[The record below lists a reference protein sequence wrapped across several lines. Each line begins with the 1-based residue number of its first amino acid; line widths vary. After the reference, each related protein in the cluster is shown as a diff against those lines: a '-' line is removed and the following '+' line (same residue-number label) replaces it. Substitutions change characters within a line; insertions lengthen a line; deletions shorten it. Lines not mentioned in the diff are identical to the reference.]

1 MLEAIGVRSDDEAVY
16 RELLSRTQAGV
27 ADLSGALGHESAVV
41 ETSLTRLEKLGLVS
55 RLPGQPLRVR
65 AARPDVAIEVLVSR
79 RQEELARAQLAA
91 RDLLAVM
98 PVEERHRPED
108 IVEVIVGQPA
118 IAARFEQVIT
128 GTREEL
134 LVFDRPPYVADA
146 RRSDSSVTALLR
158 EGVTVR
164 GIYAPEAL
172 ELPGALEAAQD
183 AVRAGEQSRVHPD
196 LPMKLAIGDRRLAI
210 LPVSTAEVIDA
221 ALCIRPSALLD
232 ALVQF
237 FELLWS
243 QAMPLLA
250 VEGDAGI
257 SDRQLAAL
265 LASGAKDDVVARHL
279 GASTRTLSRRV
290 AEMMDHLHVRTRFQA
305 GVQAVRRGWIP
316 EESADVPRTDDPLA

>member
-1 MLEAIGVRSDDEAVY
+1 MLEALGVRDEDETVY
-16 RELLSRTQAGV
+16 RALLSRTQAGV
-27 ADLSGALGHESAVV
+27 DELAEVAGDDALRV
-41 ETSLTRLEKLGLVS
+41 EAALTRLEELGLVS

-65 AARPDVAIEVLVSR
+65 AARPDVAVDVLVSR

-98 PVEERHRPED
+98 PAEERHRPED
-108 IVEVIVGQPA
+108 IVEVLVGRPA
-118 IAARFEQVIT
+118 IAARFEQLIT
-128 GTREEL
+128 STREEL

-146 RRSDSSVTALLR
+146 ERSDNSVTTLLR

-172 ELPGALEAAQD
+172 ELPGALEAAQA
-183 AVRAGEQSRVHPD
+183 AVRAGEQSRVHAS
-196 LPMKLAIGDRRLAI
+196 LPTKLAIADRRLAI
-210 LPVSTAEVIDA
+210 LPVSAAEIVDA

-232 ALVQF
+232 TLVQF

-243 QAMPLLA
+243 QATPI
-250 VEGDAGI
+250 VGTDSDGEF

-305 GVQAVRRGWIP
+305 GVQAVRHGWI
-316 EESADVPRTDDPLA
+316 EESAD

>member
-1 MLEAIGVRSDDEAVY
+1 MLEALGVRDEDEAVY

-27 ADLSGALGHESAVV
+27 DELAEVVDDDALRV
-41 ETSLTRLEKLGLVS
+41 EAALTRLEELGLVS

-65 AARPDVAIEVLVSR
+65 AARPDVAVDVLVSR

-91 RDLLAVM
+91 RDLLAEM
-98 PVEERHRPED
+98 PAEERHRPED
-108 IVEVIVGQPA
+108 IVEVLVGRPA
-118 IAARFEQVIT
+118 IAARFEQLIT

-146 RRSDSSVTALLR
+146 QRSDTSVTALLG

-183 AVRAGEQSRVHPD
+183 AVRAGEQSRVHANV
-196 LPMKLAIGDRRLAI
+196 PMKLAIGDRRLAI
-210 LPVSTAEVIDA
+210 LPVSSAEIVDA

-232 ALVQF
+232 TLVQF

-243 QAMPLLA
+243 RPPR
-250 VEGDAGI
+250 
-257 SDRQLAAL
+257 S
-265 LASGAKDDVVARHL
+265 SGSTTTARSPT
-279 GASTRTLSRRV
+279 GSSRRCS
-290 AEMMDHLHVRTRFQA
+290 
-305 GVQAVRRGWIP
+305 RR
-316 EESADVPRTDDPLA
+316 APRTTWSPGTSAPAPARSAAGSRR

>member
-1 MLEAIGVRSDDEAVY
+1 MLEALGVRDEDEAVY

-27 ADLSGALGHESAVV
+27 DELAEVVDDDALHV
-41 ETSLTRLEKLGLVS
+41 EAALTRLEELGLVS

-65 AARPDVAIEVLVSR
+65 AARPDVAVDVLVSR

-98 PVEERHRPED
+98 PAEERHRPED
-108 IVEVIVGQPA
+108 IVEVLVGQPA
-118 IAARFEQVIT
+118 IAARFEQLIT

-134 LVFDRPPYVADA
+134 MVFDRPPYVADA
-146 RRSDSSVTALLR
+146 QRSDTSVTALLG

-172 ELPGALEAAQD
+172 ELPGALEAAQE
-183 AVRAGEQSRVHPD
+183 AVRAGEQSRVHANV
-196 LPMKLAIGDRRLAI
+196 PMKLAIGDRRLAI
-210 LPVSTAEVIDA
+210 LPVSSSEIIDA

-232 ALVQF
+232 TLVQF
-237 FELLWS
+237 FELLWF
-243 QAMPLLA
+243 QATPI
-250 VEGDAGI
+250 VGVDDDGEV

-305 GVQAVRRGWIP
+305 GVQAVRRGWI
-316 EESADVPRTDDPLA
+316 T

>member
-1 MLEAIGVRSDDEAVY
+1 MLEAIGIGPDDEAVY
-16 RELLSRTQAGV
+16 RELLSRTQAAV
-27 ADLSGALGHESAVV
+27 DELAESLSRSPGSV
-41 ETSLTRLEKLGLVS
+41 ETSLACLERLGLVS
-55 RLPGQPLRVR
+55 RFPGQPLRFR
-65 AARPDVAIEVLVSR
+65 AARPDVAIDVLVSR

-91 RDLLAVM
+91 RDLLAEM

-108 IVEVIVGQPA
+108 IVEVVVGRPA

-128 GTREEL
+128 GAREEL

-146 RRSDSSVTALLR
+146 QRSDSSVTALLR
-158 EGVTVR
+158 DGVTVR

-183 AVRAGEQSRVHPD
+183 AVRAGEQSRVHAD

-210 LPVSTAEVIDA
+210 LPVSSAEIVDA

-237 FELLWS
+237 FELLWE
-243 QAMPLLA
+243 QATPIVA
-250 VEGDAGI
+250 TDEEGEF

-305 GVQAVRRGWIP
+305 GVQAVRRGWLP
-316 EESADVPRTDDPLA
+316 DQPL